1 MARPLTRLANVLTI
15 GTNLGMLAAAD
26 YINPKPTP
34 KPTPRKSPIK
44 SKMKGGS
51 NTYNFTIGDHGDK
64 YTCILVIHRPHY
76 YGRKIYLYDLSI
88 TDDKNAKIFKSESPQ
103 SADDL
108 ALSLPLLKNDHTR
121 ISQIISELARLISS
135 EYGDSSDLRQT
146 RQSEHSRGLTLL
158 HDTLFSKQHHAE
170 KTGEGTQLRSI
181 SEGGSKRRR
190 SVRRKCKRGMTRRLR
205 R

>member
-1 MARPLTRLANVLTI
+1 MARPLTRLANVMTN
-15 GTNLGMLAAAD
+15 GTNLGMLAAD
-26 YINPKPTP
+26 YINP

-64 YTCILVIHRPHY
+64 YTCILVIQRPHN
-76 YGRKIYLYDLSI
+76 YGRNNYLYNLSI

-103 SADDL
+103 SADL
-108 ALSLPLLKNDHTR
+108 LSSSLLLLKNDHTR

-146 RQSEHSRGLTLL
+146 RQSEHSRGLALL
-158 HDTLFSKQHHAE
+158 HDTLFSKQQHAE
-170 KTGEGTQLRSI
+170 ETGKGTRLRPI
-181 SEGGSKRRR
+181 AEGGSKRRR
-190 SVRRKCKRGMTRRLR
+190 SAVRRYRKTRRLR
-205 R
+205 H